1 MTIGDEIKL
10 TCVKCVTVDPVF
22 QSCLNDLM
30 EGWDNIGYHI
40 DTDEVYCPACGK
52 YLTEVTA

>member
-1 MTIGDEIKL
+1 
-10 TCVKCVTVDPVF
+10 VKCVTVDPVF